1 MSRMLSFVVSGGDF
15 QRKGGCLSFIELDVV
30 SKTLSLRHEVWIEHP
45 LPALAVTGKGITGLC
60 VDGSTAWACFSNV
73 IAHIRL
79 SDGEVLDLIENDGF
93 NDLHQM
99 SRHGN
104 DLVVANTGNESID
117 IVSLDDQ
124 TVTRL
129 DLLGKDL
136 RVLRKPYAQD
146 ASTEPHI
153 HHVTSVTRNSD
164 GDLVVGLG
172 RQARILNATKW
183 SWIGPRMHAP
193 IHDVQIARD
202 GATWCTTVDGS
213 VCRIFDKVDSWHVYH
228 DRKSAGW
235 TRGLALCDEGMLV
248 GMTAIRQTNRD
259 YFRMITGSETSQA
272 DARLVWIPHGS
283 GSASTIWFPEGGT
296 RKIFSVCQLM
306 R

>member
-1 MSRMLSFVVSGGDF
+1 MSRVLSFVVSGGDF
-15 QRKGGCLSFIELDVV
+15 HRNDGCLSFVDLDVE
-30 SKTLSLRHEVWIEHP
+30 SNALSLRHEVWIDHP
-45 LPALAVTGKGITGLC
+45 RPNLAVKGKGITGLC
-60 VDGSTAWACFSNV
+60 VDGDAVWACFSNV
-73 IAHIRL
+73 IARVRL
-79 SDGEVLDLIENDGF
+79 SDGAVLDLIEDGGF

-99 SRHGN
+99 SQYGN
-104 DLVVANTGNESID
+104 ELVVANTGNESID
-117 IVSLDDQ
+117 TVSLEDR

-129 DLLGKDL
+129 DLLGRDL
-136 RVLRKPYAQD
+136 RALRKSNAQD
-146 ASTEPHI
+146 ANTEPHV
-153 HHVTSVTRNSD
+153 HHVSSVTRNSD

-193 IHDVQIARD
+193 IHDVQVALD

-213 VCRIFDKVDSWHVYH
+213 VCRIHDKLESWRVD
-228 DRKSAGW
+228 DERGGAAW

-248 GMTAIRQTNRD
+248 GMTAIRESNRD
-259 YFRMITGSETSQA
+259 YFRMITRLEASQA
-272 DARLVWIPHGS
+272 DARLVWNTYGT
-283 GSASTIWFPEGGT
+283 GGVSTVGFPGGRT

>member
-1 MSRMLSFVVSGGDF
+1 MSRVLSFVVSGGDF
-15 QRKGGCLSFIELDVV
+15 QRKDGCLSFVDLDVE
-30 SKTLSLRHEVWIEHP
+30 SNALSLRHEVWIDHP
-45 LPALAVTGKGITGLC
+45 RPNLAVTGKGITGLC
-60 VDGSTAWACFSNV
+60 VDGDAAWACFSNV
-73 IAHIRL
+73 IARVRL
-79 SDGEVLDLIENDGF
+79 SDGAVLDLIEDGGF

-99 SRHGN
+99 SQYGSE
-104 DLVVANTGNESID
+104 LVVANTGNESID
-117 IVSLDDQ
+117 TVSLDGR

-129 DLLGKDL
+129 DLLGRDL
-136 RVLRKPYAQD
+136 RALRKSHAQD
-146 ASTEPHI
+146 ANTEPHL
-153 HHVTSVTRNSD
+153 HHVSSVTRNND

-193 IHDVQIARD
+193 IHDVQVALD

-213 VCRIFDKVDSWHVYH
+213 VCRIHDEVESWRVD
-228 DRKSAGW
+228 DERRGAAW

-248 GMTAIRQTNRD
+248 GMTAIRESNRE
-259 YFRMITGSETSQA
+259 YFRMITRLETSQA
-272 DARLVWIPHGS
+272 DARLVWNTYGT
-283 GSASTIWFPEGGT
+283 GGVSTVGLPGGRT